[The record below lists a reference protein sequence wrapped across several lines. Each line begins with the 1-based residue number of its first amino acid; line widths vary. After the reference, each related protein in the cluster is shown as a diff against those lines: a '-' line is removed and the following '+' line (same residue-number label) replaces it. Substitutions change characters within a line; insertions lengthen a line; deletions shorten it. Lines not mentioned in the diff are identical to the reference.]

1 MDHLIL
7 IDKLN
12 YYGISGD
19 SNNLLKS
26 YLENRA
32 QYVEISNIKSSLK
45 KISCGVPQGSVLGP
59 LLFLLYINDLPNCSK
74 IGKFRIFADDTAI
87 FVDVEDPNEL
97 PNIIESIMNQVC
109 DWFGANKL
117 TLNLSKSNFVIFR
130 SLKNKNK
137 PLPDKITFGNKN
149 IARVAN
155 IKYLGVHLDEH
166 LNYTY
171 HINEICKSLR
181 KYFPIFYNIRRY
193 LNISHIKTITTV

>member
-1 MDHLIL
+1 MLTELTDNLKTAIDNGKYSCGIFIDLTKVFDTVDHSIL

-117 TLNLSKSNFVIFR
+117 TLNLSKSNFVFLDL
-130 SLKNKNK
+130 LKI
-137 PLPDKITFGNKN
+137 KINHFQTKQ
-149 IARVAN
+149 
-155 IKYLGVHLDEH
+155 LL
-166 LNYTY
+166 
-171 HINEICKSLR
+171 EIRTSPEL
-181 KYFPIFYNIRRY
+181 
-193 LNISHIKTITTV
+193 LT